1 MKKLVWLL
9 ALGSWLLVI
18 SLFTVNYSLLSR
30 VHAQGDEFSLG
41 IYPPILEINTQ
52 PPANIEANIHLQNL
66 SDFPQNLKI
75 VFKSFRPSE
84 AGDGTLRYINKDTIE
99 GPVSPSASLGGPDP
113 LILQK
118 IKVYD
123 QDIALDILSLDP
135 FESRELTLK
144 INLDSDDP
152 LGDYY
157 FSVIFVSQETQDTD
171 VSQSQILG
179 GIGTNVILSV
189 RQKGGAQGEV
199 KEFSIPRI
207 LSSGPVPI
215 TLLMQ
220 NNSNHYVVPT
230 GRIIIRDML
239 GREAGQVSILPQYIL
254 ANSARFMIDTDQASP
269 SASLEEQISRL
280 SKKHAVLIWPKKFL
294 FGLYT
299 AYAHVKLSENGPVFE
314 TKTSF
319 VALPV
324 YMLFAISFL
333 AFVLI
338 GIYLK
343 ARRKI

>member
-1 MKKLVWLL
+1 MKKPLWLL
-9 ALGSWLLVI
+9 AVGSWLLAI
-18 SLFTVNYSLLSR
+18 SLLSSIYYL
-30 VHAQGDEFSLG
+30 VSIVGAQGDEFSLG
-41 IYPPILEINTQ
+41 IYPPILEINTE
-52 PPANIEANIHLQNL
+52 PPANIEASINIQNL
-66 SDFPQNLKI
+66 SDLPQNLKI
-75 VFKSFRPSE
+75 ILKPFRPSE
-84 AGDGTLRYINKDTIE
+84 RGDGTLRHLNEGTIE
-99 GPVSPSASLGGPDP
+99 QPDL

-118 IKVYD
+118 IKIYD
-123 QDIALDILSLDP
+123 QENALDILSLDP

-171 VSQSQILG
+171 VSQSQAPG

-189 RQKGGAQGEV
+189 GQKGVVQGEI

-207 LSSGPVPI
+207 LGSGPVPI
-215 TLLMQ
+215 TLWLQ
-220 NNSNHYVVPT
+220 NNSSHYVLPT
-230 GRIIIRDML
+230 GRIIIQDML
-239 GREAGQVSILPQYIL
+239 GREAGQVSILPQHVL

-269 SASLEEQISRL
+269 SASLEDQISRL

-319 VALPV
+319 IALPT
-324 YMLFAISFL
+324 YMLFVISFM

-338 GIYLK
+338 GIYLRVK
-343 ARRKI
+343 RKI

>member
-1 MKKLVWLL
+1 MSHTILMKKPVWLL
-9 ALGSWLLVI
+9 ALGFWLLAV
-18 SLFTVNYSLLSR
+18 SLLSSIYYL
-30 VHAQGDEFSLG
+30 VSIAGAQGDEFSLG
-41 IYPPILEINTQ
+41 IYPPILEINAQ
-52 PPANIEANIHLQNL
+52 PPANIEANIYLQNL

-75 VFKSFRPSE
+75 ILKSFRPSE
-84 AGDGTLRYINKDTIE
+84 RGDGTLRYISKDTIE
-99 GPVSPSASLGGPDP
+99 GPDP

-144 INLDSDDP
+144 ISLDSGDP

-171 VSQSQILG
+171 ISQSQIPG

-189 RQKGGAQGEV
+189 GQKGVVQGEI

-207 LSSGPVPI
+207 LGSGPVPI
-215 TLLMQ
+215 TLWLQ
-220 NNSNHYVVPT
+220 NNSSHYVLPT
-230 GRIIIRDML
+230 GRIIIQDML
-239 GREAGQVSILPQYIL
+239 GREAGQVSILPQHVL

-269 SASLEEQISRL
+269 SASLEDQISRL

-319 VALPV
+319 IALPT

-343 ARRKI
+343 VKRKI

>member
-1 MKKLVWLL
+1 MKKSLL
-9 ALGSWLLVI
+9 ILLLV
-18 SLFTVNYSLLSR
+18 FVSLLSSIYYL
-30 VHAQGDEFSLG
+30 VSIVGAQGDEFSLG
-41 IYPPILEINTQ
+41 IYPPIIEINTE
-52 PPANIEANIHLQNL
+52 PPADIEAGINIQNL
-66 SDFPQNLKI
+66 NDLPQNLKI
-75 VFKSFRPSE
+75 ILKSFSPSE
-84 AGDGTLRYINKDTIE
+84 TGDGTLGYKGTIE
-99 GPVSPSASLGGPDP
+99 GPDS

-123 QDIALDILSLDP
+123 QENALDIFSLDP

-157 FSVIFVSQETQDTD
+157 FSVIFVSQETQGTD
-171 VSQSQILG
+171 VSQSQISG

-189 RQKGGAQGEV
+189 GQKGVAQGEI

-215 TLLMQ
+215 TLLLQ
-220 NNSNHYVVPT
+220 NNSPHYVVPT
-230 GRIIIRDML
+230 GRITIRDML
-239 GREAGQVSILPQYIL
+239 GREAGQVSILPRYIL

-338 GIYLK
+338 GIYLRVK
-343 ARRKI
+343 RKI